1 MASVIRIKRSGTSG
15 NPSTLAAGE
24 LAYSAADAQS
34 VQGGDR
40 LYIGFGS
47 ETNGNAA
54 EHIVIGGEFFTS
66 MLDHAKG
73 TLTADSALVVD
84 SNKKIDE
91 LNVDNLTLDGNT
103 ISSTDSN
110 GDIVLDP
117 NGTGRTLAKNLF
129 IDDGASVRSIEEFIE
144 DISGGQI
151 QGTAD
156 AISVDYND
164 SSGTTTID
172 LVETGVTAGSFGS
185 TTQIPTF
192 TVDADGRLTAAGEV
206 SVATNLS
213 VSGDTGS
220 ATVDLLSD
228 TLAFTGG
235 TSVTTTVTDGATD
248 TVQIDVADATD
259 SVKGIASFNSSDF
272 TVSSGAVSLATVN
285 SNVGQF
291 GSSAD
296 VPVITVDGEGR
307 VTAVSTASIATSFT
321 LSADAGTDDT
331 FNNGETLTVTGGT
344 GITTTVSDNTITV
357 DGDDATTTTK
367 GVASFDSSNFTVS
380 SGAVS
385 AKDIT
390 LGTST
395 LTTGSTTNSLAGL
408 QQLDVDN
415 VRVDGNEISTTDTDG
430 DLSLNPNGT
439 GNVSL
444 NSSRITDLAEPVDP
458 QDAATKSYV
467 DARAAGLDPKESV
480 RVASTTNID
489 IATGLVDGVAVDG
502 VTVSTGDRVLLKDQT
517 DATENGVYVV
527 VASGAASRAADFDEP
542 EEVTSGIFFFVE
554 EGASGDNRGF
564 VLTSDGGQQAVGTDP
579 LNFVQFSGA
588 GQITAGDGLDKTGDV
603 LSVNTANGIEVS
615 SDNVQLASSVAG
627 DGLTFNSGVL
637 DVGGTAD
644 RISVSADSIDIAS
657 TYVGQASITTLGTIT
672 TGTWQGD
679 IISPEYGGTGVD
691 NGTKTITLGGNLVTS
706 GANDLTLTTTGAT
719 NVTLPTT
726 GTLATLDQTETFTN
740 KTINASDIGV
750 ANPGTAAF
758 TDLAASGD
766 VTFTSTDNSS
776 SISTGALVVGGGVG
790 IGKQLY
796 VGTNLIGSGAATSN
810 LEGFNIDG
818 GTF

>member
-24 LAYSAADAQS
+24 LAYSAADASS
-34 VQGGDR
+34 VNGGDR

-47 ETNGNAA
+47 ETGGNAA

-73 TLTADSALVVD
+73 TLTADSALIVD

-91 LNVDNLTLDGNT
+91 LNVDNLSLNGNT

-110 GDIVLDP
+110 GDILLTPD
-117 NGTGRTLAKNLF
+117 GTGRTVASNLF
-129 IDDGASVRSIEEFIE
+129 IDDGAETRSIQEFIE

-151 QGTAD
+151 QGTAGV
-156 AISVDYND
+156 ISATYND
-164 SSGTTTID
+164 SDGSTTLD
-172 LVETGVTAGSFGS
+172 LVETSVTAGSFGS
-185 TTQIPTF
+185 STKIPTF
-192 TVDADGRLTAAGEV
+192 TVDADGRLTAAGEQD
-206 SVATNLS
+206 VATVLS
-213 VSGDTGS
+213 VSGDSGTS
-220 ATVDLLSD
+220 SVDLLND

-235 TSVTTTVTDGATD
+235 TSVSTSVASD
-248 TVQIDVADATD
+248 TVQIDVADATTTT
-259 SVKGIASFNSSDF
+259 KGIASFNTNDF
-272 TVSSGAVSLATVN
+272 DVASGAVSLTTVN
-285 SNVGQF
+285 TDVGTF

-307 VTAVSTASIATSFT
+307 VTAVTTENISTSFT
-321 LSADAGTDDT
+321 LSADVGTDDT

-357 DGDDATTTTK
+357 DGDDATTTSK
-367 GVASFDSSNFTVS
+367 GIASFDSSNFTVS
-380 SGAVS
+380 SGAVTTN
-385 AKDIT
+385 DIT
-390 LGTST
+390 LGTTVLSN
-395 LTTGSTTNSLAGL
+395 GSTSLTLDGL

-415 VRVDGNEISTTDTDG
+415 VRIDGNEITTTDTDG
-430 DLSLNPNGT
+430 DLSLNPNGA

-444 NSSRITDLAEPVDP
+444 NSTRITDLADPVDP
-458 QDAATKSYV
+458 QDAATKAYV

-489 IATGLVDGVAVDG
+489 ISSGLVDSVTIDG

-542 EEVTSGIFFFVE
+542 EEVTSGVFFFVE

-579 LNFVQFSGA
+579 LTFVQFSGA

-615 SDNVQLASSVAG
+615 SDNVQLAASVAG
-627 DGLTFNSGVL
+627 DGLTYNAGVL
-637 DVGGTAD
+637 DVNGTAD

-657 TYVGQASITTLGTIT
+657 TYVGQTSITTLGTVT
-672 TGTWQGD
+672 TGTWNAD

-691 NGTKTITLGGNLVTS
+691 NGTKTITLGGNLTTS
-706 GANDLTLTTTGAT
+706 GANDTTLTTTGAT
-719 NVTLPTT
+719 NVTLPIT

-750 ANPGTAAF
+750 SNPGTAAF
-758 TDLAASGD
+758 TDLTASGD

-776 SISTGALVVGGGVG
+776 STSTGALVVGGGVG
-790 IGKQLY
+790 IGKQLF
-796 VGTNLIGSGAATSN
+796 VGTNLIGSGADSSN

-818 GTF
+818 GSY